1 VRSPGRVPGLD
12 ALRGLSAFGVL
23 LWHYQVHFERATPFV
38 DWFRPFYAGGYYLVD
53 VFFVLSG
60 FLLGH
65 LYREPRA
72 WKAFVFKRAARLF
85 PLQWVTLIVVTIL
98 QALYFNRTGKYFVV
112 QVNDAWHFLLNVGLV
127 QQTGL
132 QHTYSFNGPSWSI
145 SVEWITNLIFV
156 AVLLLAPLRG
166 WLSAL
171 LAVGSGV
178 ALWLIQGRLVAVGT
192 LWGWLDA
199 GLLRGMLGFFVG
211 VYMAE
216 LLPLAAKRSP
226 VWDGV
231 GILSGAGLLLLLGH
245 FEWQSVRG
253 SDFAMVV
260 VLIPALVAGC
270 SRGTLLARVSLWAP
284 LRWLGD
290 VSFSVY
296 LWHFPIQIFFALMK
310 AYGAPLNYASYRSF
324 LAFLGATF
332 REPVILQRIGNG
344 AAGLFVEAMQF
355 FVASIVLCLIA
366 HGSTFLSHA
375 AFYARK
381 EKIGKVLM
389 VVTAILMAAVV
400 WVLIL
405 GSNRA
410 FAGFS
415 LGLERLRQAV
425 P

>member
-1 VRSPGRVPGLD
+1 VSSPRRIPGLD

-23 LWHYQVHFERATPFV
+23 LWHYRVHFERAAPFL
-38 DWFRPFYAGGYYLVD
+38 DWFQPFYAAGYYLVD

-65 LYREPRA
+65 LYRQPRA

-85 PLQWVTLIVVTIL
+85 PLHWATLIVVAIL
-98 QALYFNRTGKYFVV
+98 QTLYLHRTGRYFIV
-112 QVNDAWHFLLNVGLV
+112 QVNDACHFVLNLALM
-127 QQTGL
+127 QQSGL

-145 SVEWITNLIFV
+145 SAEWITNLVFV
-156 AVLLLAPLRG
+156 AVLLLAPLRR
-166 WLSAL
+166 WLPWV

-178 ALWLIQGRLVAVGT
+178 ALWLISGRLVAVGM
-192 LWGWLDA
+192 LWDVLDA

-211 VYMAE
+211 VAMAE

-231 GILSGAGLLLLLGH
+231 GLLSGATLLLLLGR
-245 FEWQSVRG
+245 FDWRSVPG

-324 LAFLGATF
+324 LAFLGVTY
-332 REPVILQRIGNG
+332 L
-344 AAGLFVEAMQF
+344 AG
-355 FVASIVLCLIA
+355 
-366 HGSTFLSHA
+366 HLS
-375 AFYARK
+375 
-381 EKIGKVLM
+381 
-389 VVTAILMAAVV
+389 
-400 WVLIL
+400 WVY
-405 GSNRA
+405 
-410 FAGFS
+410 
-415 LGLERLRQAV
+415 LERPIQRAVSRQWAAASLLAFVLV
-425 P
+425 PTTLCILPASA